1 MEMTVLIS
9 FLKVRSNKA
18 DIDHMKTSPTL
29 VSKTLV
35 YTEHQVTAWQ
45 FGKPMKRIKNHDTY
59 NFIIATLN
67 SVFYLSIYLS
77 IYLSR

>member
-1 MEMTVLIS
+1 MEKDDGNGNDCFS

-35 YTEHQVTAWQ
+35 YTEHQVST
-45 FGKPMKRIKNHDTY
+45 R
-59 NFIIATLN
+59 
-67 SVFYLSIYLS
+67 
-77 IYLSR
+77 